1 MSSRRKSGSAKRRT
15 FDVINPTTEK
25 ALATYPILTA
35 PQVRTKVGA
44 AREAFRSWSRL
55 DPKERAGYLLRFA
68 EILGKHKDAYAQ
80 TMTSEMGK
88 VIRESFAEVE
98 KCAWAADYFAQ
109 NGPSFLEPEMVVTDA
124 SRSYVAFHPR
134 GVLGSIMPWNFPM
147 WQIVRFAV
155 PALIAGNTVVVKP
168 ASASP
173 QSGCNLEFAFRE
185 AGLPDGVF
193 QIVIG
198 DRTTAT
204 ALIHSPVSVVS
215 LTGSVRTGTYV
226 AREASKDLKKV
237 VLELG
242 GSDPF
247 IVAADADLNAAAK
260 GAVAGRFVNGGQ
272 SCIAAKRFFV
282 VDSVANEFVA
292 KFAERV
298 KRLRVGD
305 PLDPTTDVGPLVS
318 KTQRDEIE
326 GQMKDAIAK
335 GAKVEVGGKR
345 GRREGWYFEP
355 TLLSHVTK
363 DMRVLREETFGPV
376 APVMGVPN
384 LRAAIEEANDSEFGL
399 GASLWT
405 RNLGQADELAAQVE
419 SGMVFIN
426 GVVKSDPRMPFGGV
440 KHSGVGRE
448 LSRYGLLEMVNIKT
462 VEIFPGHSGQAAIQK
477 NTERSVGPTSGS
489 GGHAPCQWKRLG
501 TMLAPYGAR
510 APPYFSLTFST
521 RAKCWKSRQIMQMRP
536 ERRGLMTAAVAIAA
550 AVLVVGSAYFF
561 LPRAVTSLPLPAG
574 TVITKQGFNVTF
586 TVSGTPR

>member
-1 MSSRRKSGSAKRRT
+1 MEKRMPSRRKSRATKRRT
-15 FDVINPTTEK
+15 FDVINPATGK
-25 ALATYPILTA
+25 ALASYPIATA
-35 PQVRTKVGA
+35 PQVRAKVEA
-44 AREAFRSWSRL
+44 AREAFRTWSRL
-55 DPKERAGYLLRFA
+55 DPKERAAYLLRFA
-68 EILGKHKDAYAQ
+68 EILRKHKDAYAE
-80 TMTSEMGK
+80 TMTLEMGK
-88 VIRESFAEVE
+88 VIREAIAEVE
-98 KCAWAADYFAQ
+98 KCAWAAEYFGE
-109 NGPSFLEPEMVVTDA
+109 NGPAFLQPELVATDA
-124 SRSYVAFHPR
+124 MRSYIAFHPR

-173 QSGCNLEFAFRE
+173 QSGCNLEIAFRE
-185 AGLPDGVF
+185 AGLPHGVF
-193 QIVIG
+193 QIVVG

-215 LTGSVRTGTYV
+215 LTGSVRTGVYV

-247 IVAADADLNAAAK
+247 IVAGDADLDAAAK

-282 VDSVANEFVA
+282 VDSVASEFVA
-292 KFAERV
+292 KFAELV

-305 PLDPTTDVGPLVS
+305 PRDPTTDVGPLVS

-326 GQMKDAIAK
+326 SQVKDAIAK
-335 GAKVEVGGKR
+335 GANVEVGGKR
-345 GRREGWYFEP
+345 PRREGWYFEP

-376 APVMGVPN
+376 APVMAVPS
-384 LRAAIEEANDSEFGL
+384 LRAAIDEANDSVFGL

-477 NTERSVGPTSGS
+477 NTE
-489 GGHAPCQWKRLG
+489 
-501 TMLAPYGAR
+501 
-510 APPYFSLTFST
+510 
-521 RAKCWKSRQIMQMRP
+521 
-536 ERRGLMTAAVAIAA
+536 
-550 AVLVVGSAYFF
+550 
-561 LPRAVTSLPLPAG
+561 
-574 TVITKQGFNVTF
+574 
-586 TVSGTPR
+586 

>member
-1 MSSRRKSGSAKRRT
+1 MEKRMPSRRKSRAAKRRT
-15 FDVINPTTEK
+15 FDVINPATGK
-25 ALATYPILTA
+25 ALASYPIATA
-35 PQVRTKVGA
+35 PQVRAKVGA
-44 AREAFRSWSRL
+44 AREAFRSWSKL
-55 DPKERAGYLLRFA
+55 DAEHRATYLLHFA
-68 EILGKHKDAYAQ
+68 EVLRKHKADYAE
-80 TMTSEMGK
+80 TMTLEMGK
-88 VIRESFAEVE
+88 IIRESIAEVE

-109 NGPSFLEPEMVVTDA
+109 NGPAFLEPEIVVTDA
-124 SRSYVAFHPR
+124 TRSYIAFHPR

-168 ASASP
+168 ASATP
-173 QSGCNLEFAFRE
+173 QSALNLEAAFRE
-185 AGLPDGVF
+185 AGLPDHVF
-193 QIVIG
+193 QVVLG

-204 ALIHSPVSVVS
+204 ALIRSPVSVVS
-215 LTGSVRTGTYV
+215 LTGSVQTGIAV
-226 AREASKDLKKV
+226 AREASKGVKKV

-247 IVAADADLNAAAK
+247 IVAEDADLDAAAK
-260 GAVAGRFVNGGQ
+260 GAVAGRFINNGQ

-282 VDSVANEFVA
+282 VDSVADDFLA
-292 KFAERV
+292 KFAERMR
-298 KRLRVGD
+298 RLRLGD
-305 PLDPTTDVGPLVS
+305 PLDPTTDVGPLVN

-326 GQMKDAIAK
+326 SQVKDAVAK

-345 GRREGWYFEP
+345 SRREGWYFEP

-363 DMRVLREETFGPV
+363 DMRVLSEETFGPV
-376 APVMGVPN
+376 APVMAVPN

-477 NTERSVGPTSGS
+477 NTE
-489 GGHAPCQWKRLG
+489 
-501 TMLAPYGAR
+501 
-510 APPYFSLTFST
+510 
-521 RAKCWKSRQIMQMRP
+521 
-536 ERRGLMTAAVAIAA
+536 
-550 AVLVVGSAYFF
+550 
-561 LPRAVTSLPLPAG
+561 
-574 TVITKQGFNVTF
+574 
-586 TVSGTPR
+586 

>member
-1 MSSRRKSGSAKRRT
+1 MTNHIWCARPRYNERISVPRRKPSRHPTKHRT
-15 FDVINPTTEK
+15 FSVINPATGDS
-25 ALATYPILTA
+25 LAMYPIATQA
-35 PQVRTKVGA
+35 EVRAKVER
-44 AREAFRSWSRL
+44 AREAFRSWSKL
-55 DPKERAGYLLRFA
+55 DAEDRATYLLHFA
-68 EILGKHKDAYAQ
+68 EVLRKHKADYAE
-80 TMTSEMGK
+80 TMTLEMGK
-88 VIRESFAEVE
+88 IIRESIAEVE
-98 KCAWAADYFAQ
+98 KCAWAADYFGQ
-109 NGPSFLEPEMVVTDA
+109 NGPAFLRPDIVATDA
-124 SRSYVAFHPR
+124 MRSYVAFHPR

-173 QSGCNLEFAFRE
+173 QSALNLEAAFRE
-185 AGLPDGVF
+185 AGLPDGAF
-193 QIVIG
+193 QIVVG

-204 ALIHSPVSVVS
+204 ALIRSPVSVVS
-215 LTGSVRTGTYV
+215 LTGSVGTGARV
-226 AREASKDLKKV
+226 AREAARDLKKV
-237 VLELG
+237 ILELG

-247 IVAADADLNAAAK
+247 IVAADADLDAAAK

-298 KRLRVGD
+298 KRLRGGD

-318 KTQRDEIE
+318 KPQRDEIE
-326 GQMKDAIAK
+326 SQVKDAIAK

-345 GRREGWYFEP
+345 GRREGWDFEP

-376 APVMGVPN
+376 APVMAGAD
-384 LRAAIEEANDSEFGL
+384 LRAAIEEANDSGVGL
-399 GASLWT
+399 RASLLT
-405 RNLGQADELAAQVE
+405 PDLGQADELAAQVE

-477 NTERSVGPTSGS
+477 NTE
-489 GGHAPCQWKRLG
+489 
-501 TMLAPYGAR
+501 
-510 APPYFSLTFST
+510 
-521 RAKCWKSRQIMQMRP
+521 
-536 ERRGLMTAAVAIAA
+536 
-550 AVLVVGSAYFF
+550 
-561 LPRAVTSLPLPAG
+561 
-574 TVITKQGFNVTF
+574 
-586 TVSGTPR
+586 